1 MFTNNKSTTR
11 NILGAGILS
20 LMLLIGTGCAGIT
33 DTGLNQ
39 DQPVDQPTP
48 QTEQIEKDANDNPDV
63 EPFSND
69 DEPGVIYDEPEL

>member
-1 MFTNNKSTTR
+1 MFSNSKSTTR

-20 LMLLIGTGCAGIT
+20 LMLIATGCAGIT
-33 DTGLNQ
+33 DPGLNQ
-39 DQPVDQPTP
+39 DQPVDQSTT
-48 QTEQIEKDANDNPDV
+48 QTEKVDEDANDNSDV